1 MAYKVFP
8 ELYEKLDPARFAK
21 MIPYRE
27 AAIQA
32 APANEVT
39 ADYPINEHAKAL
51 HPDVITLVVADI
63 IDHPGAA
70 SKTFVFKA
78 EDGGPL
84 PYFRAGQYI
93 SLKMEIG
100 GSFLS
105 RPYSISSSPKEA
117 LDGRY
122 EITIRTNPTGF
133 AADHLLEN
141 VRVGDRFRSSSPQ
154 GFFYYEDLR
163 DPYNII
169 ALAGGSG
176 ITPFLSMAR
185 AIADGTED
193 FNLTIIFGSRSV
205 EQILFRDEFDRLAEN
220 DKIKVVHVLSDEERP
235 GYEHGFIT
243 ADLIR
248 KYMDGDC
255 SIFACGPEAFYRF
268 LEKELPK
275 LGLERKSVRYEA
287 KPVTKDPEKDQDFPD
302 TSRGKTFR
310 ITVRQGPD
318 EYLIDAVCS
327 EPILVAMERAGIKA
341 PSRCRSGE
349 CGWCRSKVIQGFF
362 FVPEVSDFRRW
373 ADKKHR
379 YIHPCCTFPCS
390 DMVIE
395 VPFEYL

>member
-1 MAYKVFP
+1 MAYKLIP
-8 ELYEKLDPARFAK
+8 ELYQKLDPSLFAN
-21 MIPYRE
+21 MISYRE
-27 AAIQA
+27 ATIQA
-32 APANEVT
+32 APAKEVT
-39 ADYPINEHAKAL
+39 ADYPINQLAKAM

-70 SKTFVFKA
+70 SKTYVFNA

-93 SLKMEIG
+93 SLKMQIG
-100 GSFLS
+100 DSFLS
-105 RPYSISSSPKEA
+105 RPYSLNSSPKEA
-117 LDGRY
+117 LAGKY

-133 AADHLLEN
+133 AADYLLAN
-141 VRVGDRFRSSSPQ
+141 VKVGDKFRSSSPQ

-169 ALAGGSG
+169 GLAGGSG

-185 AIADGTED
+185 AIAEGTED
-193 FNLTIIFGSRSV
+193 FNLTIIFGSRTE
-205 EQILFRDEFDRLAEN
+205 EQILFKDEFDELAKC
-220 DKIKVVHVLSDEERP
+220 DKIKVIHVLSDEEKE
-235 GYEHGFIT
+235 GYEHGFIS
-243 ADLIR
+243 ADLVK

-255 SIFACGPEAFYRF
+255 SIFACGPEAFYKF

-275 LGLERKSVRYEA
+275 LGLERKNVRYEA
-287 KPVTKDPEKDQDFPD
+287 KPITKKVEEDQDFPD
-302 TSRGKTFR
+302 ASKGQTYKV
-310 ITVRQGPD
+310 TVKQGPN
-318 EYLIDAVCS
+318 EYVIDAVCN
-327 EPILVAMERAGIKA
+327 EPLLVAMERAGIKA

-349 CGWCRSKVIQGFF
+349 CGWCRSKVTGGFF